1 MLPKQYNLIKHYS
14 SGNVILMQYGRNLQ
28 GLTWHQVLPYIY
40 IYMDNGQYKIF
51 SMITFNS
58 FIFIYIFLMQWRIRP
73 IPHVQSTIIA

>member
-40 IYMDNGQYKIF
+40 IYIYILRDKYKMF

-58 FIFIYIFLMQWRIRP
+58 FILFIFI
-73 IPHVQSTIIA
+73 

>member
-40 IYMDNGQYKIF
+40 MDNGQC
-51 SMITFNS
+51 
-58 FIFIYIFLMQWRIRP
+58 FL
-73 IPHVQSTIIA
+73 

>member
-40 IYMDNGQYKIF
+40 ILRDKYEMF

-58 FIFIYIFLMQWRIRP
+58 FIFIYILLMRWCMRP
-73 IPHVQSTIIA
+73 IPHV